1 MIDDKVIL
9 IVNSNENQL
18 KFVSFIVMTNIM
30 KIVVS
35 IILYMDKI

>member
-35 IILYMDKI
+35 IILYMNKI